1 MNLKKALTAAG
12 AAVGGVGAVG
22 AANRKLQNPE
32 PLDQPLAGEDR
43 VYRWRGMDVS
53 YVEYGDPSDEDLL
66 LVHGMNAAGTSMEFA
81 EVWEQLAEDYHV
93 VAPDLPGFGRSDRPP
108 LVYSASLYEAFLADF
123 ARDVTDEPTCLASSL
138 SGAYAVAAAETAGVS
153 ELILVCPTA
162 TTMPGGRKLWLRT
175 LLRTPLLGTGVFNL
189 IGSRKSID
197 YFGADHGFYDVENK
211 PDALTAYQHR
221 SAHRPGARYAPAS
234 FVSGYLDADVDL
246 ETAIGDLDVPVTL
259 VWGRETELTPLR
271 DGRDLAEATDASLV
285 VVDYAKLQPHVEHP
299 AQFLHGLDRSREG
312 ERPDAL
318 VGGE

>member
-1 MNLKKALTAAG
+1 MNLKKPLAAAG
-12 AAVGGVGAVG
+12 ALVGGGGLAA
-22 AANRKLQNPE
+22 AANRKLRNDAA
-32 PLDQPLAGEDR
+32 LDQPLPGEDR

-53 YVEYGDPSDEDLL
+53 YVEYGDPADEDLL

-81 EVWEQLAEDYHV
+81 EVWEQLAEEYHV

-123 ARDVTDEPTCLASSL
+123 ARDVTDDPICLASSL
-138 SGAYAVAAAETAGVS
+138 SSAHAVSAADTAGFS

-175 LLRTPLLGTGVFNL
+175 LLRTPLVGTAAFNL

-211 PDALTAYQHR
+211 PETLTAYQYR

-234 FVSGYLDADVDL
+234 FVSGYLDADLDL
-246 ETAIGDLDVPVTL
+246 ETAIANLNVPVTL

-271 DGRDLAEATDASLV
+271 DGRDLATATGASLV

-299 AQFLHGLDRSREG
+299 EQFLDGLRQSREG
-312 ERPDAL
+312 ARADAV
-318 VGGE
+318 VGE